1 MRETT
6 VATTIF
12 LRIALCLLAL
22 ASTTTAQAD
31 PTDDYIAAQMRSQN
45 IPGLSLAII
54 KDGKIVKMQGYG
66 LADVKGKVPATPE
79 TVYDIASIGK
89 SLVATGMMLLAEE
102 GLLSIDDP
110 ITKHLD
116 GLPQSWGGITI
127 RHLLT
132 HTSGVVRDSPGYD
145 QYRDRDDSEVIRT
158 AYSLPLR
165 FAPGEKWEYSNA
177 GYSPLAMI
185 MTKVTRRPWAEYLA
199 EKIFRP
205 AGMTSTY
212 PLNTSVPLPNRARGY
227 ADNDTPLKEATQ
239 RRALMP
245 AGGFFSTVVDLAKW
259 DAWLDNGTF
268 LRDTIRRQMW
278 TSVTLNNGTTHP
290 YGLGWELDGPVL
302 GRRVVRHGGSVI
314 GFRSE
319 FVRFVDDRLTI
330 ILLMNLHDVDWQTIR
345 LGVARLHLPAAPSG
359 GPAPGAPR

>member
-1 MRETT
+1 MREVT
-6 VATTIF
+6 VAATIP
-12 LRIALCLLAL
+12 RIALCLLAL

-31 PTDDYIAAQMRSQN
+31 PTDDFITAQMRSQN
-45 IPGLSLAII
+45 IPGLSLAIV
-54 KDGKIVKMQGYG
+54 KDRKIVKMQGYG

-89 SLVATGMMLLAEE
+89 PLVATGIMLLVED
-102 GLLSIDDP
+102 GLLSIDDA

-116 GLPQSWGGITI
+116 GLPRAWSGITI

-185 MTKVTRRPWAEYLA
+185 MTKVARRPWTEYLA
-199 EKIFRP
+199 DKIFRP
-205 AGMTSTY
+205 AGMISTY
-212 PLNTSVPLPNRARGY
+212 PLNTTVPLPKRARGY
-227 ADNDTPLKEATQ
+227 ADNDTPLKEANQ
-239 RRALMP
+239 RRALVP
-245 AGGFFSTVVDLAKW
+245 AGGFLSTVVDLAKW
-259 DAWLDNGTF
+259 DAWLDDATF
-268 LRDTIRRQMW
+268 LRDTTRRQMW

-345 LGVARLHLPAAPSG
+345 QGVARLHLPAAPSG
-359 GPAPGAPR
+359 GPTSR

>member
-54 KDGKIVKMQGYG
+54 KDGKIVKLQGYG

-102 GLLSIDDP
+102 RLLSVDDP

-145 QYRDRDDSEVIRT
+145 QYRDRDDSEVIKT

-185 MTKVTRRPWAEYLA
+185 MAKVSRRPWTEYLA
-199 EKIFRP
+199 EKIFRR
-205 AGMTSTY
+205 AGMISTY
-212 PLNTSVPLPNRARGY
+212 PLSTTVPLPNRARGY
-227 ADNDTPLKEATQ
+227 ADNDTPLKEANQ
-239 RRALMP
+239 RRALLP
-245 AGGFFSTVVDLAKW
+245 AGGFLSTVVDLAKW
-259 DAWLDNGTF
+259 DAWLDS
-268 LRDTIRRQMW
+268 DTVLSDTTRRQMW
-278 TSVTLNNGTTHP
+278 TSVTLNNGTTYP

-345 LGVARLHLPAAPSG
+345 QGVARLHLPAAPSG
-359 GPAPGAPR
+359 PR

>member
-1 MRETT
+1 MRMRETT

-132 HTSGVVRDSPGYD
+132 HTSGVVRDSPGYE

-165 FAPGEKWEYSNA
+165 FAPGEKWEYS
-177 GYSPLAMI
+177 
-185 MTKVTRRPWAEYLA
+185 
-199 EKIFRP
+199 KI
-205 AGMTSTY
+205 G
-212 PLNTSVPLPNRARGY
+212 RA
-227 ADNDTPLKEATQ
+227 
-239 RRALMP
+239 
-245 AGGFFSTVVDLAKW
+245 S
-259 DAWLDNGTF
+259 
-268 LRDTIRRQMW
+268 
-278 TSVTLNNGTTHP
+278 
-290 YGLGWELDGPVL
+290 
-302 GRRVVRHGGSVI
+302 
-314 GFRSE
+314 
-319 FVRFVDDRLTI
+319 
-330 ILLMNLHDVDWQTIR
+330 
-345 LGVARLHLPAAPSG
+345 
-359 GPAPGAPR
+359 